1 MRSDI
6 AGRGSL
12 SLADLRVALF
22 GYHNAGVKCLAH
34 LLECGAQV
42 LFVVTHGPYPRERVW
57 YDSVKTFAEEH
68 SLRCYEME
76 KLSRDEVAELM
87 RDARPDVL
95 FSIAFR
101 RLILGDILGIPPK
114 GSINMHDSLLPRYRG
129 FTPSTWTIINGEK
142 ETGVTMHYMEA
153 EADRGDIIS
162 QLRVRI
168 DPHDTGHS
176 LQIKL
181 AAASLE
187 LFRFNLPLIV
197 NDLVRPEPQDESQAT
212 YYGRRGRSELDDL
225 IAWEWPAQKI
235 YDLVRAITYPV
246 AGAFAYYKGMKLF
259 VWRCEIEERFTG
271 GWRHLAPGTVVAVD
285 DTRATVR
292 SGDGLVRIT
301 SLQLG
306 GDEYGPVAPR
316 SVGLQVGEVLAGPRP
331 G

>member
-1 MRSDI
+1 MR
-6 AGRGSL
+6 
-12 SLADLRVALF
+12 LADLSVAFF

-34 LLECGAQV
+34 LLECGGQV
-42 LFVVTHGPYPRERVW
+42 LFVVTHDPYPRERVR
-57 YDSVKTFAEEH
+57 YDSVKSFAGEH
-68 SLRCYEME
+68 GLCCYEME
-76 KLSRDEVAELM
+76 KLSRDEVARLV

-101 RLILGDILGIPPK
+101 RLIPEEILGLPPK

-162 QLRVRI
+162 QLRVPI
-168 DPHDTGHS
+168 DNFDTGHS

-181 AAASLE
+181 AAASLQ
-187 LFRFNLPLIV
+187 LFRFTLPLIV
-197 NDLVRPEPQDESQAT
+197 NDLVRPKPQDESQAT

-235 YDLVRAITYPV
+235 YNLVRAITYPV
-246 AGAFAYYKGMKLF
+246 AGAFTYYKGMRLF
-259 VWRCEIEERFTG
+259 VWRCEVEDRFTE
-271 GWRHLAPGTVVAVD
+271 GWRHLTPGTVVAVN
-285 DTRATVR
+285 DTSMTVR

-306 GDEYGPVAPR
+306 GDDYGPVAPR
-316 SVGLQVGEVLAGPRP
+316 AIGLRVGEVLVGRRS